1 MDSHISLSSSSPSS
15 SAPPIARSLSLKDP
29 KVNRQSNTPNRS
41 RFSLNLN
48 LLLPSPS
55 LNKVSIPT
63 SLESQLNG
71 EGAEGRCRIVGITRK
86 SRHARLA
93 VPPSAMKYYDCSE
106 LCSSTEDEHDLVG
119 GLSCFGSPKRKL
131 QRTRTLS
138 TRAYEKQPTG
148 EETYSPAYR
157 IQQEWRAKNEVLI
170 RARSYSTRQLK
181 VVTESTASSSGG
193 CPPLPSPCEGLFES
207 SRTTRRPLSLTI
219 ALPAPTTTGH
229 LLSLPLDPDSRNPE
243 EQGLPVPLPLSPLL
257 SPALSHF
264 ETGCASTAGTEPPS
278 PTVPSSPFRKL
289 SFAVESSC
297 GHYSLNE
304 DSSCH
309 RHKRWKS
316 DSQSS
321 GPCTPS
327 TCSNQDPRL
336 FQDIESVINYT
347 GQKLRKT
354 SSPPKMWAEPRI
366 IREDFMED
374 ELGLHSRTTVVVVD
388 EEGGED

>member
-15 SAPPIARSLSLKDP
+15 SAPPIARSLSLKDR

-86 SRHARLA
+86 RHARLA

-138 TRAYEKQPTG
+138 TRAYEKQPAG
-148 EETYSPAYR
+148 EEMCSPAYR

-170 RARSYSTRQLK
+170 RARSYTTRQLR
-181 VVTESTASSSGG
+181 VVTESSGGSSGG

-219 ALPAPTTTGH
+219 ALPAPSTTTGY
-229 LLSLPLDPDSRNPE
+229 LLSLPPDPDSWNLE

-257 SPALSHF
+257 SPALSHID
-264 ETGCASTAGTEPPS
+264 TGCASAAGIEPPS
-278 PTVPSSPFRKL
+278 PTFPPSPFRKL
-289 SFAVESSC
+289 SATVESSC
-297 GHYSLNE
+297 GHYSLDD
-304 DSSCH
+304 DSSRH
-309 RHKRWKS
+309 RHNRWIS

-321 GPCTPS
+321 DAWTPS
-327 TCSNQDPRL
+327 TCSNQDLRL
-336 FQDIESVINYT
+336 SQDIESVINYA

-354 SSPPKMWAEPRI
+354 SSPPKTWAEPHI
-366 IREDFMED
+366 IREDSMENF
-374 ELGLHSRTTVVVVD
+374 GVVAGVRFEHD
-388 EEGGED
+388 GGGA